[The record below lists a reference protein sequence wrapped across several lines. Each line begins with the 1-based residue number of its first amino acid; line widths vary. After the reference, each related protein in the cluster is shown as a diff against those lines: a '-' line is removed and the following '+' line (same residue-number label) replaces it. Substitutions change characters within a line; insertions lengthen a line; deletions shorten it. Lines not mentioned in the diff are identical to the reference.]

1 MLIAFGFAAISVPA
15 NVHVR
20 WWCGPP
26 GGGGDRHLATVPQE
40 VVGDRLPWGGERQ
53 GGGRVGTLMLFG
65 NLPCGTTDSPL
76 APGLAV
82 QLCLLHPRQY
92 ISLCISQNA
101 SCFGFL
107 GCSCTAVNR
116 MYSHGSLTCYW
127 PRCACQPM
135 GQFTASAPTNQ
146 SPFGR

>member
-1 MLIAFGFAAISVPA
+1 MGQQLWSSVGGLRMTACRSDRRSSRTAGSAARSA
-15 NVHVR
+15 TNVACSAYHVLMVA
-20 WWCGPP
+20 CGS
-26 GGGGDRHLATVPQE
+26 E
-40 VVGDRLPWGGERQ
+40 WG
-53 GGGRVGTLMLFG
+53 MLFG
-65 NLPCGTTDSPL
+65 NLLCGTTDSPL

-92 ISLCISQNA
+92 ISLWISQNA
-101 SCFGFL
+101 SCFGIS

-116 MYSHGSLTCYW
+116 MYGHGSLTCDW
-127 PRCACQPM
+127 PRCACQRM